1 MKEISV
7 ELSSLRIED
16 RTSDSDR
23 WKVKTAT
30 VHKRK
35 TNKLVIKISN
45 KKAIWKINVSNLEF
59 GNMHRHCRAYQS
71 ALLKIYHEQLQTTV
85 LLLAE

>member
-1 MKEISV
+1 MMWLE
-7 ELSSLRIED
+7 
-16 RTSDSDR
+16 
-23 WKVKTAT
+23 
-30 VHKRK
+30 
-35 TNKLVIKISN
+35 ISN

-85 LLLAE
+85 LLLAEWIEAVELDEKTELNILISVSIIFCRRNLRLRI